1 MIRLYSQR
9 QKYNQI
15 KRLRKKQTGARE
27 KGYLKERP
35 VLIEKNLREKDKHSS
50 EEINPAPHIHRRI
63 HENFPSELA
72 DPVELVGL
80 FDNSVLFDV
89 QF

>member
-1 MIRLYSQR
+1 M
-9 QKYNQI
+9 
-15 KRLRKKQTGARE
+15 
-27 KGYLKERP
+27 
-35 VLIEKNLREKDKHSS
+35 LIEKNLREKDKHSS

-80 FDNSVLFDV
+80 FDISVLFVV